1 MAPKTGKWFAA
12 TPNTDYIFKALTDG
26 TVSKMTANRIP
37 KMTAAQAAGLVG
49 SWIIETGRP
58 GLQNLDVVEQGS
70 GRGRGL
76 SQYTGVRRGPYD
88 QAVAAARAAGKDP
101 NSAQWQLEYFAKEY
115 LNKDLI
121 GWTRV
126 FENAP
131 KSGSPADYAKYYTGS
146 AQQGTG
152 YFRPGVPH
160 WDRRMQAAMEVFKH
174 YTGQATSAPKPTTPA
189 ASTQS
194 GTNPLDGILKK
205 LGIKGGPQSFNTDKI
220 QYVAGLIADS
230 KAVKSD
236 VGLAIFA
243 SRAPSFDALAD
254 YAKKWKTMGAS
265 QRSAWNSVGESLG
278 ITNQIFQ
285 KGTTYQMPKSLSIGS
300 GTSSYKPQASIG
312 PKTTSF
318 DAPDFLQDRGYK
330 ASAANQTYR
339 GGLPGLH
346 QIAQAG
352 IANYKDFTNRSAG
365 YGAAAYGRTNSTI
378 GGINS
383 RSYGTSMDLGQSL
396 GIRGGA
402 GSAASAAASGGYTWA
417 STASAGNSWQGS
429 YGYSK

>member
-1 MAPKTGKWFAA
+1 MAPKTGRWFAA

-26 TVSKMTANRIP
+26 TVSKLTANRIP
-37 KMTAAQAAGLVG
+37 KMTPAQAAGLVG

-88 QAVAAARAAGKDP
+88 QAVSAARAAGKDP
-101 NSAQWQLEYFAKEY
+101 NSAQWQLEYFAREY

-121 GWTRV
+121 GWTKV

-146 AQQGTG
+146 AQQGSG
-152 YFRPGVPH
+152 YFRPGTPH

-174 YTGQATSAPKPTTPA
+174 YSGQGTTAPKQTTPA
-189 ASTQS
+189 QPA
-194 GTNPLDGILKK
+194 GTNPVDGILKK
-205 LGIKGGPQSFNTDKI
+205 LGIKGNTSFNTDKI

-230 KAVKSD
+230 KAVASD

-243 SRAPSFDALAD
+243 SKAPSFEALAD
-254 YAKKWKTMGAS
+254 YAKKWKSMGAS

-300 GTSSYKPQASIG
+300 GTSSYKPQTAVA

-318 DAPDFLQDRGYK
+318 ETPDFLQDSGYK
-330 ASAANQTYR
+330 ASSANQTYR
-339 GGLPGLH
+339 GGLPGLNAV
-346 QIAQAG
+346 AQAG

-365 YGAAAYGRTNSTI
+365 YQAAAYGMTNSTI

-396 GIRGGA
+396 GIRGGS
-402 GSAASAAASGGYTWA
+402 GSAASAAASGGYTWS

>member
-37 KMTAAQAAGLVG
+37 KMTPAQAAGLVG

-121 GWTRV
+121 GWTKV

-146 AQQGTG
+146 AAAGTG

-160 WDRRMQAAMEVFKH
+160 WDRRVQAAMEVFKH
-174 YTGQATSAPKPTTPA
+174 YSGQETAAPKPKTPA
-189 ASTQS
+189 PPK
-194 GTNPLDGILKK
+194 GTNSNIMDGILKK
-205 LGIKGGPQSFNTDKI
+205 LGIKGGSQSFNTDKLQSVI
-220 QYVAGLIADS
+220 GQIA
-230 KAVKSD
+230 ANTPASD
-236 VGLAIFA
+236 VGFAIFA
-243 SRAPSFDALAD
+243 SQKGVKSPV
-254 YAKKWKTMGAS
+254 
-265 QRSAWNSVGESLG
+265 SAWKNLDNSTRKAWASVGNTLAINASSAYNMPSGAQSYSL
-278 ITNQIFQ
+278 
-285 KGTTYQMPKSLSIGS
+285 PKTLTIGS
-300 GTSSYKPQASIG
+300 GASSYQPYA
-312 PKTTSF
+312 T
-318 DAPDFLQDRGYK
+318 PDFLQDSGYK
-330 ASAANQTYR
+330 ASPANQTYR
-339 GGLPGLH
+339 GGLPGLGE
-346 QIAQAG
+346 IAQAG
-352 IANYKDFTNRSAG
+352 IANYKSFADRSAG
-365 YGAAAYGRTNSTI
+365 YQAAAYGMSNSTI
-378 GGINS
+378 GGITS
-383 RSYGTSMDLGQSL
+383 RSYGTSLDLGRGL
-396 GIRGGA
+396 GITSSPSYSSVTAA
-402 GSAASAAASGGYTWA
+402 GSRYGGPAMSMNTSSINAS
-417 STASAGNSWQGS
+417 S
-429 YGYSK
+429 YGYSQ

>member
-1 MAPKTGKWFAA
+1 MAPKTGRWFAA

-37 KMTAAQAAGLVG
+37 KMTPSQAAGLVG

-88 QAVAAARAAGKDP
+88 QAVSAARAAGKDP

-121 GWTRV
+121 GWTKV

-146 AQQGTG
+146 AQQGSG
-152 YFRPGVPH
+152 YFRPGTPH

-174 YTGQATSAPKPTTPA
+174 YSGQGTTAPKQTTPA
-189 ASTQS
+189 QPA
-194 GTNPLDGILKK
+194 GTNPVDGILKK
-205 LGIKGGPQSFNTDKI
+205 LGIKGNTSFNTDKI

-230 KAVKSD
+230 KAVASD

-243 SRAPSFDALAD
+243 SKAPNFEALAD
-254 YAKKWKTMGAS
+254 YAKKWKSMGAS

-300 GTSSYKPQASIG
+300 GTSSYKPQTSIG

-318 DAPDFLQDRGYK
+318 DTPDFLQDSGYK

-365 YGAAAYGRTNSTI
+365 YGASAYGMTNSTI

-396 GIRGGA
+396 GIRGGS
-402 GSAASAAASGGYTWA
+402 GSAASAAASGGYTWS
-417 STASAGNSWQGS
+417 STSAAGNSWQGS

>member
-1 MAPKTGKWFAA
+1 MAPKTGRWFAA

-37 KMTAAQAAGLVG
+37 KMTPAQAAGLVG

-88 QAVAAARAAGKDP
+88 QAVSAARAAGKDP
-101 NSAQWQLEYFAKEY
+101 NSAQWQLEYFAREY

-152 YFRPGVPH
+152 YFRPGTPH

-174 YTGQATSAPKPTTPA
+174 YSGQGTSDPKPTTPA
-189 ASTQS
+189 AAPSS
-194 GTNPLDGILKK
+194 GNPLDGILKK
-205 LGIKGGPQSFNTDKI
+205 LGIKGDSQSFNTTK
-220 QYVAGLIADS
+220 LS
-230 KAVKSD
+230 KAIGSIAANVPASD
-236 VGLAIFA
+236 VGFAIFA
-243 SRAPSFDALAD
+243 S
-254 YAKKWKTMGAS
+254 
-265 QRSAWNSVGESLG
+265 
-278 ITNQIFQ
+278 Q
-285 KGTTYQMPKSLSIGS
+285 KGVSNPSKAWKALDNNTKRAYVQAGSTLAIGSNASYNMPSNAKPYSLPKALSIGPS
-300 GTSSYKPQASIG
+300 TDSYKPNS
-312 PKTTSF
+312 T
-318 DAPDFLQDRGYK
+318 PDFLQDRSYK
-330 ASAANQTYR
+330 STSSTPR
-339 GGLPGLH
+339 GLEGLPGLN
-346 QIAQAG
+346 QVAQAG

-365 YGAAAYGRTNSTI
+365 YGAAAYGMTNSTI
-378 GGINS
+378 GGINN

-396 GIRGGA
+396 GIRGGS
-402 GSAASAAASGGYTWA
+402 GSAASAAASGGYTWS